1 MAKDTEKLIRQLSL
15 ISYLMAE
22 RRPVTALEIRRDV
35 EGYSGMNEDAFAR
48 RFYAD
53 RSELESLRIQLT
65 VERPA
70 DGAAEQENYSLR
82 PENFHLP
89 AIAFTD
95 KELAALQT
103 ALSLLDGE
111 FAYAEPLRLALQQ
124 ITWGRPSPLRAPEQ
138 SSVALGITASAG
150 GHELSARLAKVE
162 TAIFRNKTIV
172 FDYYTMER
180 DEVSTRRV
188 DPYHLLF
195 QGGQFYL
202 LGYAHERK
210 GIRVFRLTRIRGK
223 VSYATKAE
231 HDFHRPEDF
240 DPRAYANR
248 ADWQLGEER
257 GVARVLISERI
268 AWQVER
274 HFGRYGEIS
283 PGADGVEDDG
293 EAGEAIFATGYS
305 SPRSVISW
313 VLGLGANARL
323 LGPEEL
329 ACEFQRRLELL
340 QERHSD
346 APPLAPAG
354 RAPAAAVAG
363 NGAAR
368 GRIAG
373 SSRPRS
379 RRGGDS
385 ARGGD
390 DDGSSARPEAAIR
403 PERFARLVTLA
414 SILIKA
420 GREGERVAIGE
431 VCERLQISEEEL
443 REDVNVLNV
452 VNFGGGSYVLYAE
465 FKEEDGEIEVDPEP
479 YSDNFD
485 RPARLLPVEAKAL
498 VAAIDLIGEHIPE
511 GSLTSAREKIVA
523 ALGEDPMEQGL
534 QVAPTAGDDSDVAR
548 LVSNAIVA
556 RKLIEL
562 EYYKENEDQISPRKV
577 EPYALTNGREGWY
590 VASFDPERDG
600 VRHFRLDRIKHVN
613 VTDETFEPRPEV
625 DPAAEVDGWLRTGEV
640 PASATARVWVS
651 PERARWAREARRV
664 VEEWSDGAVI
674 VELSFAGVDWLVR
687 EILKEAGDAAVLEP
701 EDAREA
707 VRAAVARLREANA
720 APTLV

>member
-65 VERPA
+65 VDRPA

-138 SSVALGITASAG
+138 RSVALGITASAG

-172 FDYYTMER
+172 FEYYTMER
-180 DEVSTRRV
+180 DDLSTRRV

-210 GIRVFRLTRIRGK
+210 AVRVFRLSRIRGK

-248 ADWQLGEER
+248 ADWQLGDER
-257 GVARVLISERI
+257 GVARVLICERI

-274 HFGRYGEIS
+274 HFGRYGEI
-283 PGADGVEDDG
+283 AEEDG
-293 EAGEAIFATGYS
+293 ETVFATGYS
-305 SPRSVISW
+305 SPRSIISW

-329 ACEFQRRLELL
+329 VDELQRRVELL
-340 QERHSD
+340 EECHGDSPPARPGGRGAEASPASGGGARTRV
-346 APPLAPAG
+346 AP
-354 RAPAAAVAG
+354 
-363 NGAAR
+363 
-368 GRIAG
+368 
-373 SSRPRS
+373 SRRPS
-379 RRGGDS
+379 RRGDPAGV
-385 ARGGD
+385 
-390 DDGSSARPEAAIR
+390 DGEAGAGRPEAAIR

-420 GREGERVAIGE
+420 GREGERVVMAE

-465 FKEEDGEIEVDPEP
+465 IKEEEGEIEVDPEP

-511 GSLTSAREKIVA
+511 GSLTSARTKIVA

-556 RKLIEL
+556 RRMIEL
-562 EYYKENEDQISPRKV
+562 DYYKENEDELAARTV

-590 VASFDPERDG
+590 VASYDPDRGG
-600 VRHFRLDRIKHVN
+600 VRHFRLDRIKRVL
-613 VTDETFEPRPEV
+613 VTDRTFEPRPEV
-625 DPAAEVDGWLRTGEV
+625 DPAGEVDGWLRTGEV

-687 EILKEAGDAAVLEP
+687 EILREAGDAAVLEP

-720 APTLV
+720 APAAA